1 MRYLLYAE
9 HLMYIERETSSK
21 RAVWMHL
28 FIPSFLPS
36 TSVFWVPTMCQTP
49 WHTLGIGGVVLGW
62 VPSVGDAE
70 TKILGQ
76 GVSQECSFP
85 RKTSRY

>member
-9 HLMYIERETSSK
+9 HLLYFERESSSE

-28 FIPSFLPS
+28 FIHSFIPS

-49 WHTLGIGGVVLGW
+49 WHILGVGGVVLAW

-70 TKILGQ
+70 TKIGDR
-76 GVSQECSFP
+76 GVSQEGSFP